1 MRAPSPRW
9 SELNYRGRG
18 SGQKRRMT
26 TSKIADPKLA
36 GEGEKNFLWAKE
48 HMGALTALT
57 EKQVRKKPLE
67 GLTVGVCLHVTKE
80 TSVLVDALLRCGAD
94 VKLAGANP
102 LSTQD
107 DVAAYLATRTDVWA
121 WRGET
126 VQEYNW
132 CLKKVL
138 ESRPEQLIDDGA
150 DLHVAAHTSN
160 AKGIVVG
167 GSEETTTG
175 VVRLRALEREGK
187 LRYPVVAV
195 NNAQTKFLFDNRYGT
210 GQSTIDGI
218 LRATALLLAGKR
230 VVVVGYG
237 WVGKGVAKRAR
248 GMDAKVTVVE
258 VDPIKAI
265 EAYLDGFEVTNIMD
279 AARRGEI
286 FITATGQKNVVP
298 YAAIERM
305 NDGAILSNAGHFDV
319 EIDVKT
325 LLSKA
330 KSVKEVRPHVD
341 EVTLPN
347 GKRVHLIGKGR
358 ITNLVAA
365 EGHPPEV
372 MQMSFANQL
381 LVALYIR
388 KNYSK
393 MEKKIY
399 GVPEELEREIAYAT
413 LDSLG
418 IVISEPTE
426 EQAEYA
432 QSWAI

>member
-1 MRAPSPRW
+1 
-9 SELNYRGRG
+9 
-18 SGQKRRMT
+18 MT
-26 TSKIADPKLA
+26 KIADPKLA
-36 GEGEKNFLWAKE
+36 EEGEKNFRWAKE
-48 HMGALTALT
+48 HMNALTTLVDKYA
-57 EKQVRKKPLE
+57 KKKPLD
-67 GLTVGVCLHVTKE
+67 GVTLGVCLHVTKE
-80 TSVLVDALLRCGAD
+80 TSVLVDALLRAGAD

-107 DVAAYLATRTDVWA
+107 DIAAYLATRSDVWA
-121 WRGET
+121 WRGES

-132 CLKKVL
+132 CIKQSLN
-138 ESRPEQLIDDGA
+138 EAPQQLIDDGA
-150 DLHVAAHTSN
+150 DLHVAAHTSRIE
-160 AKGIVVG
+160 GIVG

-175 VVRLRALEREGK
+175 VVRLKALEKEGK
-187 LRYPVVAV
+187 LRYPIVAV

-210 GQSTIDGI
+210 GQSTIDGL

-230 VVVVGYG
+230 IVVVGYG

-265 EAYLDGFEVTNIMD
+265 EAHLDGFEVTNIMD
-279 AARRGEI
+279 AARRGEL
-286 FITATGQKNVVP
+286 FITATGQKHVIP
-298 YAAIERM
+298 YEAIEKM
-305 NDGAILSNAGHFDV
+305 QDGAILSNAGHFDV

-330 KSVKEVRPHVD
+330 KSVREARPHVD
-341 EVTLPN
+341 EVILPN
-347 GKRVHLIGKGR
+347 GRKVFLVGKGR

-372 MQMSFANQL
+372 MQMSFANQFMA
-381 LVALYIR
+381 ALYVR
-388 KNYSK
+388 KNHAK
-393 MEKKIY
+393 MERKVY
-399 GVPEELEREIAYAT
+399 RVPEEIEREIAFAT

-426 EQAEYA
+426 EQIEYS
-432 QSWAI
+432 QSWAV